1 MKYLTEF
8 RNQELASGLLK
19 RIARRTLPKARIMEF
34 CGGHTVTIFKHGL
47 RQLLPPTIELVSGPG
62 CPVCVT
68 STYDLDVVLEMSKIP
83 DIILA
88 TFGDLFRV
96 PASLGS
102 LREQKALGGDIRIVY
117 SPLDALNIARD
128 NPSRPVVFLG
138 IGFETTAPAVALS
151 LLTAKKGSIRNYS
164 VYSMHKLSPPILETI
179 LSSGTLDLQGLI
191 CPGHVSTI
199 TGGKVWEPLARK
211 YEVPSVVAGFEPLD
225 ILLAVDMICAQLE
238 EGTPRAEIAYS
249 RGVTWEGNIRAQE
262 AMEEVFEPA
271 KANWRGVGWVP
282 DSGLVIR
289 EELADFDATRLF
301 PVAPPPSREPAGC
314 ICGDI
319 LRGAKAPSDCALFG
333 TRCTPSDPVGPCM
346 VSSEGSCSAR
356 YRYGGEVHG

>member
-19 RIARRTLPKARIMEF
+19 QIARRKVSSARIMEF
-34 CGGHTVTIFKHGL
+34 CGGHTVTIFRHGL
-47 RQLLPPTIELVSGPG
+47 RQLLPPSIELVSGPG

-68 STYDLDVVLEMSKIP
+68 STYDLDVVLEMSKTP

-96 PASLGS
+96 PASHGS
-102 LREQKALGGDIRIVY
+102 LREQKALGEDIRIVY
-117 SPLDALNIARD
+117 SPLDALNVARD

-151 LLTAKKGSIRNYS
+151 VLTARREGIDNYS

-199 TGGKVWEPLARK
+199 TGGKVWDPLARQ
-211 YEVPSVVAGFEPLD
+211 YGIPSVVAGFEPLD
-225 ILLAVDMICAQLE
+225 ILQAVDMICAQLE
-238 EGTPRAEIAYS
+238 AGSPRSEIAYS
-249 RGVTWEGNIRAQE
+249 RGVTWEGNLRAQE
-262 AMEEVFEPA
+262 VMKEVFREA
-271 KANWRGVGWVP
+271 DANWRGVGWVP
-282 DSGLVIR
+282 GSGLAIR
-289 EELADFDATRLF
+289 EEFAPFDASRLF
-301 PVAPPPSREPAGC
+301 PVTPPPSREPPGC

-319 LRGAKAPSDCALFG
+319 LRGAKAPSDCGLFG
-333 TRCTPSDPVGPCM
+333 TRCTPLDPVGPCM

-356 YRYGGEVHG
+356 YRYGGEVDG